1 MKYKSNRIKSALLIF
16 ILTLVLIGITIMNIG
31 CSSADYIPEKM
42 ESSLHQ
48 RIIYLEKEDPNAI
61 VQFAGKSDKNINDEM
76 KKKLESTGATVE
88 SIIQDIFTASGK
100 AESIKKISLLDFIVY
115 LEIAKNLDIKNK

>member
-76 KKKLESTGATVE
+76 KKKLESTGATIE
-88 SIIQDIFTASGK
+88 SVIQDIFTASGK
-100 AESIKKISLLDFIVY
+100 AESIKKTSLLDFIVY

>member
-16 ILTLVLIGITIMNIG
+16 IITFLLIGITIMNIG
-31 CSSADYIPEKM
+31 CSSTDYIPEKM

-76 KKKLESTGATVE
+76 KKKLESTGAAVE

-100 AESIKKISLLDFIVY
+100 VESIKKTSLLDFIVY

>member
-1 MKYKSNRIKSALLIF
+1 
-16 ILTLVLIGITIMNIG
+16 MNSG

-48 RIIYLEKEDPNAI
+48 RIMYLEKENPNTI

-76 KKKLESTGATVE
+76 KIKLESTGAAVE
-88 SIIQDIFTASGK
+88 SIVQDIFTASGK

-115 LEIAKNLDIKNK
+115 LEIAKNLEIKNK

>member
-1 MKYKSNRIKSALLIF
+1 MKYKSNRIKSALLVF
-16 ILTLVLIGITIMNIG
+16 VLTSTLLGTLIMNIS

-48 RIIYLEKEDPNAI
+48 RIIYLEKEDPNTI

-76 KKKLESTGATVE
+76 KKKIESSGATVE
-88 SIIQDIFTASGK
+88 SIVQDIFTASGK
-100 AESIKKISLLDFIVY
+100 VESIKKTSLLEFIVY
-115 LEIAKNLDIKNK
+115 LEIAKNLDLKNK

>member
-1 MKYKSNRIKSALLIF
+1 
-16 ILTLVLIGITIMNIG
+16 MNIG

-76 KKKLESTGATVE
+76 KKKLESTGATIE
-88 SIIQDIFTASGK
+88 SVIQDIFTASGK
-100 AESIKKISLLDFIVY
+100 AESIKKTSLLDFIVY